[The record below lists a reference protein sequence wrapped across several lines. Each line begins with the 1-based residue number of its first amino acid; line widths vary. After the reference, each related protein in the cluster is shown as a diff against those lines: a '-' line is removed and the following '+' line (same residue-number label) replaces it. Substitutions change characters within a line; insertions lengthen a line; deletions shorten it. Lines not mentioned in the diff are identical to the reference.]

1 MPRIAAENI
10 EEHIRRQ
17 TERILEAARAS
28 FVENG
33 YRGTDLGRI
42 ARRTGLARNSLYRYF
57 PSKDHILVAVL
68 QQEMAP
74 YLERTKTLA
83 DDYPDPAVRIDA
95 WLDLQMEL
103 ATGPCHAM
111 MRILGDMTDAS
122 DDFREQIG
130 ALHVAPRDVLEVVV
144 AELLEGRGR
153 DPQVVSGMIASMVQS
168 AGGAAMKSKNP
179 DSVVAELKQSVSSV
193 LALGE

>member
-10 EEHIRRQ
+10 EEHVRQQ
-17 TERILEAARAS
+17 TEKILDAARAS
-28 FVENG
+28 FVEDG

-42 ARRTGLARNSLYRYF
+42 AKRTGLARNSLYRYF

-74 YLERTKTLA
+74 YIARTETLA
-83 DDYPDPAVRIDA
+83 DDFPDPARRIDA

-111 MRILGDMTDAS
+111 IRILGDMTEAS
-122 DDFREQIG
+122 DDLLEQIR
-130 ALHVAPRDVLEVVV
+130 ALHVAPRDVLEDVV
-144 AELLEGRGR
+144 AELLEGSGR
-153 DPQVVSGMIASMVQS
+153 DPQVVSGMISSMLQS
-168 AGGAAMKSKNP
+168 AGGAAMKSRNP
-179 DSVVAELKQSVSSV
+179 DPVVEELKQSVSSV
-193 LALGE
+193 LAHGE